1 MRRLWRRL
9 DVRLF
14 ASYALVALV
23 VIGALWVTVSLVA
36 PAQFDDEFRATA
48 TSHEGAE
55 EREAEGHSV
64 FVSALRSSLPY
75 ALAASFAAAAI
86 VSVLVARKI
95 LRPVRQ
101 VRRATRRL
109 AAGHYDEP
117 IEEPA
122 ELELAELARDVNL
135 LAVQLQ
141 TIERRRARLIG
152 EVAHELR
159 TPLTTIEGLVEG
171 MLDEVFEPNEEVLTS
186 LAEEATRLQRLA
198 SDLSE
203 LSRAEEGAIVLDLES
218 VDLGELAEACAN
230 RLRPQYED
238 KHVELEVRAYPSLP
252 VRVDPDRIMQVLTNL
267 CGNALTYTPARG
279 RVVVTASRDG
289 DIARVAVADTGV
301 GLGAGDL
308 ELVFDRFYRVPGP
321 ARPTGGSGIGL
332 TIARGLAHAHHGD
345 VRASSPGP
353 GRGSTFTLSLP
364 TASANDAALSFTGPS
379 GDVLHVEDKDEHPDL
394 TTQVHGWVPR
404 ESPSGRPRSGARARD
419 RRGRGRPDRVG
430 APRLLALD
438 PRGPVRPG
446 VRALP
451 ALARRRPPRSGPAGG
466 RRRRR
471 AGRHPARGEP

>member
-1 MRRLWRRL
+1 MKRLWRRL

-36 PAQFDDEFRATA
+36 PAQFDDEYRATV
-48 TSHEGAE
+48 TEHQGGE

-101 VRRATRRL
+101 VRGATRRL

-117 IEEPA
+117 VEEPA
-122 ELELAELARDVNL
+122 ELELAELARDVNF

-141 TIERRRARLIG
+141 TSERRRARLVG
-152 EVAHELR
+152 EVAHEMR

-203 LSRAEEGAIVLDLES
+203 LSRAEEGTIVLDLER
-218 VDLGELAEACAN
+218 VDLGALAEACGN

-238 KHVELEVRAYPSLP
+238 KHVELEVQAAPSLP
-252 VRVDPDRIMQVLTNL
+252 VDVDPDRIMQVLTNL
-267 CGNALTYTPARG
+267 CGNALTYTPEGG

-289 DIARVAVADTGV
+289 DIASVAVGDTGV
-301 GLGAGDL
+301 GLEAADL

-321 ARPTGGSGIGL
+321 TRPSGGSGIGL

-353 GRGSTFTLSLP
+353 GRGSTFTLTLP
-364 TASANDAALSFTGPS
+364 IAAADDA
-379 GDVLHVEDKDEHPDL
+379 
-394 TTQVHGWVPR
+394 
-404 ESPSGRPRSGARARD
+404 
-419 RRGRGRPDRVG
+419 
-430 APRLLALD
+430 
-438 PRGPVRPG
+438 
-446 VRALP
+446 
-451 ALARRRPPRSGPAGG
+451 
-466 RRRRR
+466 
-471 AGRHPARGEP
+471 RH

>member
-1 MRRLWRRL
+1 MKRLWRRL

-36 PAQFDDEFRATA
+36 PAQFDNEFRATA
-48 TSHEGAE
+48 TAHEGAE
-55 EREAEGHSV
+55 EREAEGHTV

-101 VRRATRRL
+101 VRSATRRL

-117 IEEPA
+117 VEEPA

-141 TIERRRARLIG
+141 TTERRRARLIG
-152 EVAHELR
+152 EVAHEMR

-171 MLDEVFEPNEEVLTS
+171 MLDEVFEPDEEVLTS

-203 LSRAEEGAIVLDLES
+203 LSRAEEGAIVLNLER

-238 KHVELEVRAYPSLP
+238 KHVELEVRAAPSLP
-252 VRVDPDRIMQVLTNL
+252 VEVDPDRIMQVLTNL
-267 CGNALTYTPARG
+267 CGNALTYTPEGG
-279 RVVVTASRDG
+279 RVTVTASRDG
-289 DIARVAVADTGV
+289 DVAQRHGGRHRRRPRGGGPRAR
-301 GLGAGDL
+301 LRPL
-308 ELVFDRFYRVPGP
+308 LPGSR
-321 ARPTGGSGIGL
+321 ARPTN
-332 TIARGLAHAHHGD
+332 RRKRD
-345 VRASSPGP
+345 RFDD
-353 GRGSTFTLSLP
+353 R
-364 TASANDAALSFTGPS
+364 
-379 GDVLHVEDKDEHPDL
+379 
-394 TTQVHGWVPR
+394 
-404 ESPSGRPRSGARARD
+404 ARAR
-419 RRGRGRPDRVG
+419 
-430 APRLLALD
+430 PRT
-438 PRGPVRPG
+438 P
-446 VRALP
+446 
-451 ALARRRPPRSGPAGG
+451 
-466 RRRRR
+466 RRR
-471 AGRHPARGEP
+471 ARVLARSRPRVDLHTDAPDRLG

>member
-23 VIGALWVTVSLVA
+23 VISALWVTVSLVA
-36 PAQFDDEFRATA
+36 PAQFDNEFRATA
-48 TSHEGAE
+48 TAREGAG

-75 ALAASFAAAAI
+75 ALAASFGAAAI

-101 VRRATRRL
+101 VRSATRRL

-117 IEEPA
+117 VAEPA

-141 TIERRRARLIG
+141 TTERRRARLIG
-152 EVAHELR
+152 EVAHEMR

-171 MLDEVFEPNEEVLTS
+171 MLDEVFEPNDEVLTS

-203 LSRAEEGAIVLDLES
+203 LSRAEEGAIALNLER

-238 KHVELEVRAYPSLP
+238 KHVELEVRAAPSLP
-252 VRVDPDRIMQVLTNL
+252 VEVDPDRIMQVLTNL
-267 CGNALTYTPARG
+267 CGNALTYTPEGG
-279 RVVVTASRDG
+279 RVAVTASRDG
-289 DIARVAVADTGV
+289 DIASVAVADTGI
-301 GLGAGDL
+301 GLAAEDL

-321 ARPTGGSGIGL
+321 TRPSGGSGIGL

-353 GRGSTFTLSLP
+353 DRGSTFTLTLP
-364 TASANDAALSFTGPS
+364 IAAA
-379 GDVLHVEDKDEHPDL
+379 DD
-394 TTQVHGWVPR
+394 
-404 ESPSGRPRSGARARD
+404 
-419 RRGRGRPDRVG
+419 
-430 APRLLALD
+430 
-438 PRGPVRPG
+438 
-446 VRALP
+446 
-451 ALARRRPPRSGPAGG
+451 ARR
-466 RRRRR
+466 
-471 AGRHPARGEP
+471 